1 MFTMFTDRDGK
12 YQLLSLAESAF
23 DPLSRSCRFMLTEEA
38 HHLFVGETGVDRI
51 VRRSAELTKLDPNG
65 DAAAHGGIPLPLIQK
80 YINLWCSLCLDL
92 FGGEVSSNAATYF
105 ATGLKGR
112 AHERRYADHAA
123 SGVRTLTLVEDGKL
137 VEREIAERLALNEDV
152 RGDYLEDCQRAVDR
166 WNKTLE
172 KSGLDLR
179 LRLPSRRFHR
189 QIGAYADA
197 AFTPDGELISR
208 AEFERRQ
215 GEWLPSDADRGFV
228 RSLQT
233 RAVMA
238 PGQMANWIAAPA
250 KGIDGKPVDFEY
262 VRLGA

>member
-1 MFTMFTDRDGK
+1 M
-12 YQLLSLAESAF
+12 
-23 DPLSRSCRFMLTEEA
+23 
-38 HHLFVGETGVDRI
+38 FVGETGVDRI

-65 DAAAHGGIPLPLIQK
+65 DAAAQGGIPLPLIQK

-105 ATGLKGR
+105 AAGLKGR

-123 SGVRTLTLVEDGKL
+123 TGVRTLSLIEDGKL

-152 RGDYLEDCQRAVDR
+152 RSDYLEDCQRAVDR

-172 KSGLDLR
+172 KAGLDLR
-179 LRLPSRRFHR
+179 LQLPSRRFHR

-197 AFTPDGELISR
+197 CFTPDGALISR

-215 GEWLPSDADRGFV
+215 GEWLPSDADRAYV

-233 RAVMA
+233 RAVMT

-262 VRLGA
+262 VRTDLA